1 MPSPIAEFAS
11 RRADPPRTALGRWFS
26 AGGGLDE
33 ETSRHATHP
42 WYFVLWLTGVDYF
55 STLGYQPGIALLA
68 AGALSPVATA
78 LLVAVTLFG
87 ALPVYAQVAARSY
100 AGLGSIAMLE
110 HLLSGWRAKGFV
122 LVLLG
127 FAATDFVITIT
138 LSAADAAQHALE
150 NPYLHPWLG
159 GARIS
164 VTLVLLFLL
173 ALVFLKGFLEA
184 IGLAAAVA
192 IPYLV
197 LNAVVLIRSLVE
209 IAHHPELIS
218 NWRMSLAAR
227 GDWTALLLASAVIFP
242 KLALGMSGFETG
254 VSVMPLVSTGS
265 GQDAVVPRGRI
276 LATRKLLAAAAFL
289 MCLMLLASSFATLL
303 IPEHEYR
310 LGGPASGRA
319 IAYLA
324 HDLLGSAFG
333 SVYDFATIAILWF
346 AGASAMAGL
355 LSLVPRYLP
364 RFGMA
369 PHWAGYRRPLVVF
382 LFGVTV
388 VITLFFGARVEAQ
401 AGAYATGV
409 LVLILSAAIAVALA
423 LWRESRSTRGLS
435 LYFWLVSGVFLFT
448 LIDNVIERPDGIII
462 ASCFITGVLVLSAV
476 SRWRRATELR
486 VAELTPV
493 DELSS
498 RLWPALVN
506 KKVNL
511 VPIRTMTEESIARKT
526 AEIRKYSAVQGTL
539 AFVHVRLLDNRSD
552 FLAPLRL
559 CLRQEGEHF
568 LIDVSG
574 AVAIANT
581 IAYLSERI
589 DPISIFIGLS
599 RHHPMTQ
606 AFRYLLWGEGETGLM
621 LYSVLVRY
629 WESTAEEDVRPLLF
643 LVSD

>member
-1 MPSPIAEFAS
+1 M
-11 RRADPPRTALGRWFS
+11 
-26 AGGGLDE
+26 
-33 ETSRHATHP
+33 
-42 WYFVLWLTGVDYF
+42 
-55 STLGYQPGIALLA
+55 A

-87 ALPVYAQVAARSY
+87 ALPVCAQVAARSY

-150 NPYLHPWLG
+150 NPHLHPWLG
-159 GARIS
+159 EARVS
-164 VTLVLLFLL
+164 VTLVLLVLL
-173 ALVFLKGFLEA
+173 TLVFLKGFLEA
-184 IGLAAAVA
+184 ISLAAAVA
-192 IPYLV
+192 IPYLL
-197 LNAVVLIRSLVE
+197 LNAVVLARSLVE

-218 NWRMSLAAR
+218 NWLVGLAAR

-254 VSVMPLVSTGS
+254 VSVMPLVSG
-265 GQDAVVPRGRI
+265 GPEPDAAVPRRRI

-289 MCLMLLASSFATLL
+289 MSLRLVASSFATLL
-303 IPEHEYR
+303 IPEQAYR
-310 LGGPASGRA
+310 IGGPASGRA

-324 HDLLGSAFG
+324 HRLLGSAFG
-333 SVYDFATIAILWF
+333 SAYDFATIAILWF

-355 LSLVPRYLP
+355 LSLVTRYLP

-369 PHWAGYRRPLVVF
+369 PQWAGYRRPLVLV
-382 LFGVTV
+382 LFGISV

-409 LVLILSAAIAVALA
+409 LVLILSAATAVALA
-423 LWRESRSTRGLS
+423 LWRESRSTRALS
-435 LYFWLVSGVFLFT
+435 IYFWIVSGVFLFT
-448 LIDNVIERPDGIII
+448 LIENVIERPDGIII
-462 ASCFITGVLVLSAV
+462 ASCFIAGVLVLGAV

-486 VAELTPV
+486 VTKLTPV

-498 RLWPALVN
+498 RLWPSLVG

-511 VPIRTMTEESIARKT
+511 VPIRTMTAESIARKT
-526 AEIRKYSAVQGTL
+526 AEIRKFSAVQGTL
-539 AFVHVRLLDNRSD
+539 AFVNVQLLDNRRD
-552 FLAPLRL
+552 FIAPLRL
-559 CLRQEGEHF
+559 SLRQNGESF
-568 LIDVSG
+568 LIEVGG

-581 IAYLSERI
+581 IAYLSEMI

-621 LYSVLVRY
+621 LYTVLVRY
-629 WESTAEEDVRPLLF
+629 WESTPEEDVRPLVF